1 MLRTESF
8 GVNSKKV
15 FAIRDELGGEFL
27 GWGEREERAARRK
40 LHASGAK
47 KKKKKKK
54 REFFRTLEKKEK
66 GFFFFFFSAPGA
78 ALSSRTAQ
86 HAFSTFPRKASL
98 EEFVGIGNGRF
109 FSSVE

>member
-47 KKKKKKK
+47 KKKNKK
-54 REFFRTLEKKEK
+54 REFFRTLENKEK
-66 GFFFFFFSAPGA
+66 GFFFFFFFSRPRARRYLLA
-78 ALSSRTAQ
+78 QLNTLFLLS
-86 HAFSTFPRKASL
+86 HAKPVWKNSWELGMVVFFPA
-98 EEFVGIGNGRF
+98 
-109 FSSVE
+109 